1 MAARDSSR
9 RTRRGGRSGGNRPRT
24 HPVPDLRL
32 RKALGRLSDALAAVA
47 VAHRALDSLEI
58 AADESQVLRT
68 AVAAL
73 RAAYDDLDAWAALP

>member
-1 MAARDSSR
+1 MASRNSNR
-9 RTRRGGRSGGNRPRT
+9 RTRRSGRVGGNRPRT

-32 RKALGRLSDALAAVA
+32 REVLGRFSDALAAVA

-73 RAAYDDLDAWAALP
+73 RAAYDDLDAWVALP